1 MKKIT
6 TIATTIALSLTLAAC
21 GAGGNA
27 PQEAASN
34 AGAKPETIKIGFVGD
49 NNEVWEDVA
58 KRFTEGEG
66 INVELISFT
75 DYNQPNDALA
85 AGDLDLNSFQHKKF
99 LENYNKEQGAD
110 LVSIGDTV
118 LAPIGLYSNKIK
130 DVSEIKENDKIAIPD
145 DVSNGSRSL
154 ILLQTAG
161 LIKVDGQ
168 PGDDLTVD
176 NITENPLNLEII
188 PMDASQTARSLDDV
202 AVSAINNGMATDAGF
217 IPTEDAIFLE
227 PVDENSAPYVN
238 IIVSRNA
245 DKDNEWYKKLV
256 EYYQTEETKALID
269 KTSKGSQI
277 IAWEEIQQ

>member
-27 PQEAASN
+27 PQETASD
-34 AGAKPETIKIGFVGD
+34 AGTKPETIKVGFVGD

-202 AVSAINNGMATDAGF
+202 TVSAINNGMATDAGF
-217 IPTEDAIFLE
+217 VPTEDAIFLE